1 MRFSLRRLNC
11 RWLKPINGAG
21 KIGRVRDLW
30 YFSLSS
36 LGLGLSLSGETI
48 FSGKIGLG
56 RNLWCC
62 WEKLVAPEIFDIFS
76 ISSLGLGLDLSGK
89 NLSPPKSL
97 IFFPQQCSMSCC
109 QQLSISKRV
118 KINMTEEDVQC
129 TLSTSRGLILKA
141 FGRST
146 NKMETCVSFN
156 WLQMCCLQAAGR
168 GKRQL
173 PRSQIGKV
181 GDSPFYWTN
190 ILIFQSEHFKAKS
203 LLFSAN
209 LGENSLIWKQ
219 FYSHIDANFKTFT
232 GVDLSFWQI
241 ARILWRIY
249 KFYIISAFPI
259 GWESD
264 HCFSFLSPSG
274 DLGNWSGLR

>member
-36 LGLGLSLSGETI
+36 LGLGLRLGLGFSLSGETI

-109 QQLSISKRV
+109 QQLYISQRV

-146 NKMETCVSFN
+146 NKMETCVS
-156 WLQMCCLQAAGR
+156 LQLAPDALPPSSR
-168 GKRQL
+168 KRKKAT
-173 PRSQIGKV
+173 P
-181 GDSPFYWTN
+181 PFSDWKSWRLTLLLDKHIDFSKWT
-190 ILIFQSEHFKAKS
+190 LQSEVAPFLGKPRRK
-203 LLFSAN
+203 FSN
-209 LGENSLIWKQ
+209 MKTILQPYWCQ
-219 FYSHIDANFKTFT
+219 F
-232 GVDLSFWQI
+232 
-241 ARILWRIY
+241 
-249 KFYIISAFPI
+249 
-259 GWESD
+259 
-264 HCFSFLSPSG
+264 
-274 DLGNWSGLR
+274 

>member
-36 LGLGLSLSGETI
+36 LGLGLGLSGKTI

-56 RNLWCC
+56 RNLRYC
-62 WEKLVAPEIFDIFS
+62 WEKLVAPEIFDIFPSAVLVLVLTLAKKIGLLRNLWYS
-76 ISSLGLGLDLSGK
+76 IKIGLGRNRWYFSLSSVRCLAV
-89 NLSPPKSL
+89 NNF
-97 IFFPQQCSMSCC
+97 IFTKG
-109 QQLSISKRV
+109 L
-118 KINMTEEDVQC
+118 NHYDWGGC
-129 TLSTSRGLILKA
+129 TLSTSRGLVKHLEDWQIKW
-141 FGRST
+141 
-146 NKMETCVSFN
+146 KHVCPFN
-156 WLQMCCLQAAGR
+156 WLQMRCLQAGGR

-219 FYSHIDANFKTFT
+219 FYRD
-232 GVDLSFWQI
+232 
-241 ARILWRIY
+241 IY
-249 KFYIISAFPI
+249 RCQF
-259 GWESD
+259 
-264 HCFSFLSPSG
+264 
-274 DLGNWSGLR
+274 

>member
-1 MRFSLRRLNC
+1 
-11 RWLKPINGAG
+11 
-21 KIGRVRDLW
+21 
-30 YFSLSS
+30 
-36 LGLGLSLSGETI
+36 
-48 FSGKIGLG
+48 
-56 RNLWCC
+56 
-62 WEKLVAPEIFDIFS
+62 
-76 ISSLGLGLDLSGK
+76 
-89 NLSPPKSL
+89 
-97 IFFPQQCSMSCC
+97 
-109 QQLSISKRV
+109 
-118 KINMTEEDVQC
+118 MTEEDVQC

-146 NKMETCVSFN
+146 NKMETCVS
-156 WLQMCCLQAAGR
+156 LQLAPDALPPSSR
-168 GKRQL
+168 KRKKATL

-232 GVDLSFWQI
+232 GVVLLFWQI

-264 HCFSFLSPSG
+264 HCFSFSLS
-274 DLGNWSGLR
+274 LC

>member
-1 MRFSLRRLNC
+1 MLL
-11 RWLKPINGAG
+11 G
-21 KIGRVRDLW
+21 KIGRA
-30 YFSLSS
+30 
-36 LGLGLSLSGETI
+36 
-48 FSGKIGLG
+48 
-56 RNLWCC
+56 RNLWY
-62 WEKLVAPEIFDIFS
+62 FS
-76 ISSLGLGLDLSGK
+76 ISSLGLGRDLSGK
-89 NLSPPKSL
+89 NWSPPKSLIFYKKWSRPKSL

-109 QQLSISKRV
+109 QQLYISQRV

-249 KFYIISAFPI
+249 KFYIIWAFPS

-264 HCFSFLSPSG
+264 HCFSFSLS
-274 DLGNWSGLR
+274 LC